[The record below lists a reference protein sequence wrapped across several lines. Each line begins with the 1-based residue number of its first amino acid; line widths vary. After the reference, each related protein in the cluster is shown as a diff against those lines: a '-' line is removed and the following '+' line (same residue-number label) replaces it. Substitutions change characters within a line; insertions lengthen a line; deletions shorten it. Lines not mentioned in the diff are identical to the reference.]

1 MSGSLEAYHMSL
13 KTFNGLYLRRKQLP
27 ITQLNL
33 HCGSMLLRWVPHW
46 LNLVVLRSKNL
57 DYEKAFIPTVPRFYA
72 RVGCDFVCQH
82 KYSRQDRWELELL
95 YVLMWHFNEM
105 LELPWTVSNL
115 NTGGWKEGDLVLES
129 RALSKGCFGS
139 HMLSKGS
146 QATELALDTDRSQT
160 ELWISQSPV
169 GLPE

>member
-27 ITQLNL
+27 ITQLNK
-33 HCGSMLLRWVPHW
+33 SPLRINVAALSSTLIELSRSQKQKPRLWESFHPHSPQVLCWGW
-46 LNLVVLRSKNL
+46 LWLCL
-57 DYEKAFIPTVPRFYA
+57 PTQIFT
-72 RVGCDFVCQH
+72 
-82 KYSRQDRWELELL
+82 SNMWELELL
-95 YVLMWHFNEM
+95 YVLMWYFNEM

-115 NTGGWKEGDLVLES
+115 NTGEWKEGDLVLES

-160 ELWISQSPV
+160 ELWMS
-169 GLPE
+169 